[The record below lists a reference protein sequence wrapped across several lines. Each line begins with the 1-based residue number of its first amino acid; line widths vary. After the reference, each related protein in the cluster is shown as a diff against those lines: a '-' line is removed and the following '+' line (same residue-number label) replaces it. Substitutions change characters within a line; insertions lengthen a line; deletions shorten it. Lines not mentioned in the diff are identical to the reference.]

1 MKNLLVL
8 VIGLAACGGGAA
20 SSRGSS
26 SSSSEG
32 GSPKLLHSSPELN
45 NIMKVEVNQ
54 PFSALQ
60 FLVFH
65 AQEANPSSSELDYD
79 RIMTPAATL
88 REGISKVRAIVD
100 PPTLTQEGRAVFFT
114 YVDSMVRDTDA
125 LSDAIARRDRARTEK
140 LVGKISTTCNDC
152 HHFFRLKIEDTPS
165 GR

>member
-1 MKNLLVL
+1 MK
-8 VIGLAACGGGAA
+8 A
-20 SSRGSS
+20 
-26 SSSSEG
+26 
-32 GSPKLLHSSPELN
+32 
-45 NIMKVEVNQ
+45 EVNQ

-65 AQEANPSSSELDYD
+65 AQEANPTHNDLDYD
-79 RIMTPAATL
+79 RIMTPAAML

-125 LSDAIARRDRARTEK
+125 LTDAIGRRDRGRTEK
-140 LVGKISTTCNDC
+140 LVGKISQTCNDC
-152 HHFFRLKIEDTPS
+152 HHFFRLKIEDTP